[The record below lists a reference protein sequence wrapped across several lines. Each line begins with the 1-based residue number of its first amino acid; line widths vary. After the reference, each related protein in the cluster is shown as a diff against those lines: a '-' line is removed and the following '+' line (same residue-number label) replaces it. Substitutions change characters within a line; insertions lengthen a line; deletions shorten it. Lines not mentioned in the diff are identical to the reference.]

1 MAEFGSAFPERGRL
15 KKEIWASEEGLLPDY
30 VRALVWSL
38 VVDHD
43 EQKFLMLFCVSKS
56 SEGQMKR
63 AHAPSLYV

>member
-1 MAEFGSAFPERGRL
+1 MAQIGSAFPERGRL

-43 EQKFLMLFCVSKS
+43 EQKVLMLFCVWKS
-56 SEGQMKR
+56 S
-63 AHAPSLYV
+63 